1 MLPMPKGEGF
11 SVRPRRQPRESPKG
25 LPGPSHGPGRVLVA
39 IQDQPAV
46 RADRGAYTQAF
57 GYAHPTPA
65 TVLTGVLS
73 RNRNPP
79 MPQSPDAPIPRCPNP
94 PMPSVS
100 CFGFEDGPEVRPA
113 CVAAGL
119 GEMAIPHHA
128 GDLHLFAGEGVVVA
142 KEVQRRLVVE
152 VRALALHRLVRLGEQ
167 SNGLAAAMTPL
178 LASGDAPLRLRA
190 LLLAASVVARIRH
203 HLPIRRAEKDLQPYV
218 NPRLPARRRQWLHR
232 HLRTGEARVPAIRL
246 PRDRD
251 RLA

>member
-1 MLPMPKGEGF
+1 
-11 SVRPRRQPRESPKG
+11 
-25 LPGPSHGPGRVLVA
+25 
-39 IQDQPAV
+39 
-46 RADRGAYTQAF
+46 
-57 GYAHPTPA
+57 
-65 TVLTGVLS
+65 
-73 RNRNPP
+73 
-79 MPQSPDAPIPRCPNP
+79 
-94 PMPSVS
+94 MPSVS

-119 GEMAIPHHA
+119 GEVAIPHQV
-128 GDLHLFAGEGVVVA
+128 GDLHIFEGEGVVVA

-203 HLPIRRAEKDLQPYV
+203 HLPIRRDEKDLQPHV
-218 NPRLPARRRQWLHR
+218 NPRLPASRPAAGNGC
-232 HLRTGEARVPAIRL
+232 TGTSAQEKRAYQPSASREIVTVL
-246 PRDRD
+246 RD